1 MEKETDSKKIAA
13 ALSFDP
19 NRDSA
24 PQVIAKGMGLV
35 AENILER
42 AKEHRIPV
50 YQDEK
55 LARQLNQLEISE
67 SIPPEMFEIVAEIL
81 VFVTRLDQEQKS
93 RRR

>member
-1 MEKETDSKKIAA
+1 MERTDTKKIAA

-19 NRDSA
+19 SKDSA

-42 AKEHRIPV
+42 AKEHNIPV
-50 YQDEK
+50 YQDAK

-67 SIPPEMFEIVAEIL
+67 NIPPEMFEIVAEIL
-81 VFVTRLDQEQKS
+81 VFVTQLDQAQKHK
-93 RRR
+93 RW